1 LYRDQGLGA
10 GRTAERYGRPQLQLF
25 GWSEEYESMHEEAF
39 DDSFTI
45 NARRLDHEVLLVEM
59 VGDLD
64 LQTVAQ
70 AKAFLVQ
77 VTAMTPRH
85 LIVDLSG
92 VTFLSSSGMAL
103 LIGAQSGRDGIHGRL
118 RLIGVFGNH
127 PVERP
132 LGLIGLLEQFE
143 IAPDLATLMAELDAI
158 EPV

>member
-1 LYRDQGLGA
+1 
-10 GRTAERYGRPQLQLF
+10 
-25 GWSEEYESMHEEAF
+25 MHEEAF

-45 NARRLDHEVLLVEM
+45 NARRLDHEVVLVEI

-64 LQTVAQ
+64 VQTVEQ
-70 AKAFLVQ
+70 AKAFLTQ

-103 LIGAQSGRDGIHGRL
+103 LIAAQSGRDGIHGRL
-118 RLIGVFGNH
+118 RLIGVLGNH

-132 LGLIGLLEQFE
+132 LGLIGLLDQFE
-143 IAPDLATLMAELDAI
+143 VAADLPTLMAELDAS

>member
-1 LYRDQGLGA
+1 
-10 GRTAERYGRPQLQLF
+10 
-25 GWSEEYESMHEEAF
+25 MHEEAF

-45 NARRLDHEVLLVEM
+45 NARRLDHEVLLVEI

-64 LQTVAQ
+64 VQTVEQ
-70 AKAFLVQ
+70 AKAFLTQ
-77 VTAMTPRH
+77 ATAMTPRH

-103 LIGAQSGRDGIHGRL
+103 LIAAQSGRDGIHGRL
-118 RLIGVFGNH
+118 RLIGVLGNH

-132 LGLIGLLEQFE
+132 LRLIGLLDQFE
-143 IAPDLATLMAELDAI
+143 VAADLPTLMAELDAS